1 LELGPDHGVGR
12 VHRGGVR
19 FSNRDCLY
27 SLYGCRHRLVL
38 GEGVGV
44 GVDNVL
50 LRLSL
55 PLPPALVGAR
65 VGVLIS
71 ELVGV
76 GARRRV
82 ESVAHPLTVCA
93 PPDPVGPELDGHVQP
108 LVEVF

>member
-1 LELGPDHGVGR
+1 LH
-12 VHRGGVR
+12 
-19 FSNRDCLY
+19 
-27 SLYGCRHRLVL
+27 SLYRCRHRLVL

-55 PLPPALVGAR
+55 PLPPALIGAR

-71 ELVGV
+71 EFVWVGT
-76 GARRRV
+76 RRRV
-82 ESVAHPLTVCA
+82 EAVAHHLTIRA